1 MKKTILIAL
10 FAAAS
15 LTACEPETTDKAAD
29 IAPASEIAAAPL
41 PPEMMYQ
48 GQPIDPMCFQLPM
61 EQAAAVDMNL
71 ADCRGDDMIV
81 APDAT
86 LQPDAEGAVG
96 YQFGYDDGSADPV
109 MAGVVKYYYL
119 GLIEGNPAVLT
130 VFNGGG
136 SGTFTNLAT
145 FARSGDSVRLMK
157 NYAGGDRC
165 NGGVTG
171 AEVKDGVLSYRLNAT
186 PYDLIA
192 LGSEGEAPVA
202 AYEDLEASASSCF
215 ATVLYQD
222 QKPMSVA
229 LDAEAAA
236 DQPDWTNKYPHQ
248 ACFNALQREYIESG
262 RQNLSMGDV
271 ARFAADFKARCL
283 KI

>member
-15 LTACEPETTDKAAD
+15 LTACEPEKAEKAAEPVV
-29 IAPASEIAAAPL
+29 ANEIAVAPL

-48 GQPIDPMCFQLPM
+48 GQPIDPMCFQLPA
-61 EQAAAVDMNL
+61 EQTAAADMPL
-71 ADCRGDDMIV
+71 ADCRGDDMV
-81 APDAT
+81 AAPDAA

-96 YQFGYDDGSADPV
+96 YQFGYTEGEVDPV
-109 MAGVVKYYYL
+109 MSGVVKYYYL
-119 GLIEGNPAVLT
+119 GLIGGNPAVLT

-145 FARSGDSVRLMK
+145 FARSGDSVRLVK
-157 NYAGGDRC
+157 NYASGDRC
-165 NGGVTG
+165 NGGVAG
-171 AEVKDGVLSYRLNAT
+171 AAVKDGVLSYRLNAT

-202 AYEDLEASASSCF
+202 AYDDLEASASSCF

-222 QKPMSVA
+222 QTPVGVT
-229 LDAEAAA
+229 LDAKAAV
-236 DQPDWTNKYPHQ
+236 DQPEWTNKYPHQ

-262 RQNLSMGDV
+262 RQNLSMGDI
-271 ARFAADFKARCL
+271 ARFTADFRARCL